1 MAGVG
6 NRIKLPVTAAAC
18 LLLFEIK
25 VSKMD
30 KMNERTRTMRLYING
45 GWQNFD
51 GHIDDVRLYARALS
65 PEEVRH
71 LYQQPWK

>member
-1 MAGVG
+1 
-6 NRIKLPVTAAAC
+6 
-18 LLLFEIK
+18 
-25 VSKMD
+25 MD

-51 GHIDDVRLYARALS
+51 VHIDDVRLYARALS
-65 PEEVRH
+65 PEEVRY

>member
-1 MAGVG
+1 
-6 NRIKLPVTAAAC
+6 
-18 LLLFEIK
+18 
-25 VSKMD
+25 MD

-51 GHIDDVRLYARALS
+51 GHIDYVRLYARALS